1 MIGFVSG
8 ENGFDDPH
16 DRGHSRPDHY
26 PDLSEHRQAVVAWF
40 ISLVVQT
47 GITSN

>member
-40 ISLVVQT
+40 ISLAVQT